1 MFKPNYSEV
10 ENALFQKFCPFFLR
24 KFDLFRRCLD
34 AEMKNGVRERLQI
47 MNDKEEKSLWARK
60 KKQHSGRRNFWE
72 LLQVVIKHNRFLQRK
87 SLWAAWG
94 RPQRYRGKQ
103 LWSWFELHY
112 TSKKL
117 VLMDYCIHVRLYE
130 LHGDTRTD
138 DCIYTSNCDFFLFI
152 LRTETM
158 RRRDTLQ
165 GISFGIS
172 MWTWFYLPV
181 CSWSSKCDNRLGN
194 FTICAPK
201 LYLMRCEGALYNW
214 R

>member
-1 MFKPNYSEV
+1 MESFAPLSVFWWRKALWIFWLLLIKRTRNVYTELFKGWKCTVSEIWS
-10 ENALFQKFCPFFLR
+10 FFFLR

-112 TSKKL
+112 TSKKP

-130 LHGDTRTD
+130 LNGDTRTD
-138 DCIYTSNCDFFLFI
+138 DCIYTSNCDFFVIHLAH
-152 LRTETM
+152 
-158 RRRDTLQ
+158 
-165 GISFGIS
+165 
-172 MWTWFYLPV
+172 W
-181 CSWSSKCDNRLGN
+181 NN
-194 FTICAPK
+194 A
-201 LYLMRCEGALYNW
+201 
-214 R
+214 

>member
-1 MFKPNYSEV
+1 MFGERYSSKSANGIICALKRFLV
-10 ENALFQKFCPFFLR
+10 EKSALNLLVTIDKTYSKCLHRIIQRLKMHCFRNLVLFFLR

-60 KKQHSGRRNFWE
+60 KKQHSGRRNFWK

-138 DCIYTSNCDFFLFI
+138 DCIYASNCDFSVI
-152 LRTETM
+152 HRAH
-158 RRRDTLQ
+158 
-165 GISFGIS
+165 
-172 MWTWFYLPV
+172 W
-181 CSWSSKCDNRLGN
+181 NN
-194 FTICAPK
+194 A
-201 LYLMRCEGALYNW
+201 
-214 R
+214 